1 MIDSYYVQV
10 NKTKRD
16 IPLGSKNSN
25 INTKAGVFPNT
36 LIPTV
41 STWIQQVSNHLTITE
56 RKIPSL
62 YCLYFLCI
70 VYFVLKVLRF
80 ESTFRTES

>member
-25 INTKAGVFPNT
+25 INTNSWRLSKYA

-41 STWIQQVSNHLTITE
+41 STWIQQVSNEHM
-56 RKIPSL
+56 IPSL

-80 ESTFRTES
+80 ESIFRTES

>member
-1 MIDSYYVQV
+1 MYKLIRQKGIFRWVLKIAT
-10 NKTKRD
+10 KTQ
-16 IPLGSKNSN
+16 I
-25 INTKAGVFPNT
+25 AGVFPNT

-41 STWIQQVSNHLTITE
+41 STWIQQVSNEH
-56 RKIPSL
+56 KIPSL